1 MTGSFP
7 RFRLVAAVA
16 IGLLTTMGCDRTPGA
31 QARPAPG
38 PVEVGVVTIEPRD
51 VTLTTELLGRTAPF
65 RVAEVRA
72 RVNGIVLQ
80 RLFTEGTD
88 VTAGQKLFR
97 IDAAQYDAE
106 LQRANASLTRAL
118 ATAANARLQSDR
130 AVQLS
135 QEGVGSK
142 QEQENA
148 AAALKTAEADVAA
161 ARAAV
166 RAAGINLG
174 FTSVTA
180 PIAGY
185 IGRAE
190 VTEGAYAQQ
199 STATLLATIQQLD
212 PMYINLVWSSTEAL
226 RLRHDLETGKL
237 KSEGGKAQIEVV
249 LEDGRAYAERGEI
262 QFTDVSVDPSTGS
275 VSIRAV
281 VPNPR
286 RELLPGMF
294 VRARIEEGKRPQAI
308 LVPQRGVTRD
318 ANGRAT
324 ALVVKE
330 GKIERRQLETEREV
344 GASWLVLK
352 GLEAGTHVVVE
363 GLQKVR
369 PGAAVT
375 TVPAR
380 DGEQA
385 AR

>member
-1 MTGSFP
+1 
-7 RFRLVAAVA
+7 
-16 IGLLTTMGCDRTPGA
+16 MGCDRTPGA

-51 VTLTTELLGRTAPF
+51 VTLTTELPGRTAPT

-72 RVNGIVLQ
+72 RVNGIIIE

-106 LQRANASLTRAL
+106 LQRANASLTRAM

-130 AVQLS
+130 ATQLS

-148 AAALKTAEADVAA
+148 AAALKTADADVAA

-166 RAAGINLG
+166 RAASINLG

-180 PIAGY
+180 PIAGF

-226 RLRHDLETGKL
+226 RLRHDLESGKL
-237 KSEGGKAQIEVV
+237 KSEGGKAQIDVV

-324 ALVVKE
+324 TLVVKE
-330 GKIERRQLETEREV
+330 GKVERRQLETEREV
-344 GASWLVLK
+344 GDSWLVLK
-352 GLEAGTHVVVE
+352 GLEAGTQVVVE

-369 PGAAVT
+369 PGDAVT

-380 DGEQA
+380 SGEQA